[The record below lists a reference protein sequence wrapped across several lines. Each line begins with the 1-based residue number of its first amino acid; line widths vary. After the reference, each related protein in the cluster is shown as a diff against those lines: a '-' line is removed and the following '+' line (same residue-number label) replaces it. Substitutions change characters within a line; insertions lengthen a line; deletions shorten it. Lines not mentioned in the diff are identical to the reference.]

1 MAKKD
6 YLEGAI
12 NHFKHQEIKIIEVE
26 EWGLTGE
33 DAIYVKP
40 FTLLEK
46 SEIFKGTNDND
57 LTVLIDVIV
66 KKAETKDGEKM
77 FDLESKI
84 RMKKFVDPDIIAK
97 VASQIMG
104 SSPST
109 DTIKKKIE
117 SDTDLRF
124 HFFLAEK
131 LHKTIGEIMQMPV
144 DEYQMWG
151 AYFSLKYDEEQKAL
165 NKAKMKGKR
174 R

>member
-1 MAKKD
+1 MPKKD

-26 EWGLTGE
+26 EWGLVGE

-46 SEIFKGTNDND
+46 SEIFKGSSDND

-84 RMKKFVDPDIIAK
+84 KMKKFVDPDIISR
-97 VASQIMG
+97 VASQILG
-104 SSPST
+104 TSPSPT
-109 DTIKKKIE
+109 DLKKK
-117 SDTDLRF
+117 
-124 HFFLAEK
+124 
-131 LHKTIGEIMQMPV
+131 
-144 DEYQMWG
+144 
-151 AYFSLKYDEEQKAL
+151 
-165 NKAKMKGKR
+165 
-174 R
+174 

>member
-1 MAKKD
+1 MPKKD

-46 SEIFKGTNDND
+46 AEILKGSNDND

-66 KKAETKDGEKM
+66 KKAQTKDGELM

-84 RMKKFVDPDIIAK
+84 RMKKFVDPDIIGR
-97 VASQIMG
+97 VASQILG
-104 SSPST
+104 T
-109 DTIKKKIE
+109 V
-117 SDTDLRF
+117 SDTK
-124 HFFLAEK
+124 EVK
-131 LHKTIGEIMQMPV
+131 K
-144 DEYQMWG
+144 
-151 AYFSLKYDEEQKAL
+151 
-165 NKAKMKGKR
+165 N
-174 R
+174 

>member
-1 MAKKD
+1 MPKKD

-26 EWGLTGE
+26 EWGLIGE

-46 SEIFKGTNDND
+46 SELFKDNND
-57 LTVLIDVIV
+57 LTVLIDIII
-66 KKAETKDGEKM
+66 KKSETKDGEKM

-84 RMKKFVDPDIIAK
+84 KMKKFVDPDIIGR

-104 SSPST
+104 TQSPT
-109 DTIKKKIE
+109 ADLKKKLN
-117 SDTDLRF
+117 SDNNLRF

-144 DEYQMWG
+144 DEFDLWY
-151 AYFSLKYDEEQKAL
+151 AYYSVKADDEQKAL
-165 NKAKMKGKR
+165 NKAKMQGKR